1 MGFFFFLSF
10 INFFNK
16 HLSQILSWELGKL
29 QRIRPMWSLLNGEL
43 QRIPSRLHATLGIP
57 WQTPVRSAFRG
68 GNAHVASSSVGSDGH
83 CARRW
88 AAGWGWGSLLC
99 PRWGLQGVSRHC
111 PHQQGSQQS
120 PSLPLGPQLTIW
132 RVTFVLTSSEPSAR
146 AGSAHKALPEVLY
159 AV

>member
-1 MGFFFFLSF
+1 MIVAGSGLPGLCALLAVMSR
-10 INFFNK
+10 
-16 HLSQILSWELGKL
+16 HPCLGSPSGHQIAE
-29 QRIRPMWSLLNGEL
+29 
-43 QRIPSRLHATLGIP
+43 
-57 WQTPVRSAFRG
+57 
-68 GNAHVASSSVGSDGH
+68 AS
-83 CARRW
+83 